1 MEICLLPTFTKK
13 TNKNLLLDSQ
23 MMMVNNFFGHL
34 FIDIDI
40 RWYPDDMRI
49 LPTNNSVNI
58 YQCSNAQLKY
68 LPEKSVKKLLKTML
82 YSKKPVYLEKGTER
96 KSNNNTDDE
105 KRSDSNLTYSLK
117 ELKN

>member
-40 RWYPDDMRI
+40 R
-49 LPTNNSVNI
+49 
-58 YQCSNAQLKY
+58 
-68 LPEKSVKKLLKTML
+68 
-82 YSKKPVYLEKGTER
+82 
-96 KSNNNTDDE
+96 
-105 KRSDSNLTYSLK
+105 
-117 ELKN
+117 